1 VVIERLGMWIG
12 QHLKA
17 VLAWFDHLSG
27 GVQLLIIIVV
37 ALLVVAAAHLDELR
51 RERQWRLF
59 RLWLERRRRAGVLR
73 LPREMRGRQ
82 KEE

>member
-1 VVIERLGMWIG
+1 VVIDRLGLWIG

-17 VLAWFDHLSG
+17 ALAWFEHLPG
-27 GVQLLIIIVV
+27 GVQFLIVIVV
-37 ALLVVAAAHLDELR
+37 ALLVVAAAHLDELK

-73 LPREMRGRQ
+73 LPREMR
-82 KEE
+82 